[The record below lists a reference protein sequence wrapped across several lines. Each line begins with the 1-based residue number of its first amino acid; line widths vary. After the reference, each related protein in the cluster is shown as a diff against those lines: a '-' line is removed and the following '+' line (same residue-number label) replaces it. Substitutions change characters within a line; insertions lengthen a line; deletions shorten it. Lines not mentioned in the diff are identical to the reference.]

1 MQMMTPAFSTWRP
14 LDSAEVTILPESP
27 GVFEIATLVRNVLFI
42 GVAADS
48 LATSLGSHLESPST
62 LHARV
67 GRLYFRYAATE
78 DASRVHGDLL
88 AYYRERHGDT
98 LPPAQTSVPPAP
110 RPQRHLKA
118 V

>member
-1 MQMMTPAFSTWRP
+1 MTPTFSTWKP
-14 LDSAEVTILPESP
+14 LDPTQITVLPESP

-42 GVAADS
+42 GAAADN
-48 LATSLGSHLESPST
+48 LATTLASHLEMPGT
-62 LHARV
+62 LHAGV

-78 DASRVHGDLL
+78 AAEQLQGELL
-88 AYYRERHGDT
+88 AQYRERHAGG
-98 LPPAQTSVPPAP
+98 LPTAQTAVTSQSH

>member
-1 MQMMTPAFSTWRP
+1 MTPTFSTWKP
-14 LDSAEVTILPESP
+14 LDAAQITVLPESP

-42 GVAADS
+42 GAAAES
-48 LATSLGSHLESPST
+48 LMTTLASHLETPGT
-62 LHARV
+62 LHAGV

-78 DASRVHGDLL
+78 AAEELQSELL
-88 AYYRERHGDT
+88 AQYRARHAGG
-98 LPPAQTSVPPAP
+98 LPSAQTAVTSPAQ

>member
-1 MQMMTPAFSTWRP
+1 MMTTAFSTWKP
-14 LDSAEVTILPESP
+14 LDPAEVTSLPESP
-27 GVFEIATLVRNVLFI
+27 GVFEIATLVRNVLLI
-42 GVAADS
+42 GVAGES
-48 LATSLGSHLESPST
+48 LAATLGSHLGTPST

-78 DASRVHGDLL
+78 DASRIHGELL
-88 AYYRERHGDT
+88 ASYRERHGDT
-98 LPPAQTSVPPAP
+98 LPPAQTSTPSAP